1 MKTIE
6 STESAVFNALC
17 DNGGNMSFNELMQ
30 DTGLD
35 GERLSSIVR
44 SLITNGQVLLRVNPL
59 SVIANPCK
67 SRAEVICNRFME
79 LLYEHY
85 REERNVT
92 FYASKL
98 CVTPKYL
105 SAIVKE
111 YSGKTPYKWIEETVM
126 DEICRLLRQTGESVK
141 TIAYDLNFSNVS
153 FFGKFVK
160 RHVGMSPVQ
169 YRRMGK

>member
-1 MKTIE
+1 MKTME

-67 SRAEVICNRFME
+67 SRAEVIYNRFMD
-79 LLYEHY
+79 LLSKHF

-92 FYASKL
+92 FYASQL

-105 SAIVKE
+105 SAVVKE
-111 YSGKTPYKWIEETVM
+111 YSGKSPYRWIEEIVM
-126 DEICRLLRQTGESVK
+126 DEICRLLRFSDESIK
-141 TIAYDLNFSNVS
+141 EIAYALNFPNAS

-160 RHVGMSPVQ
+160 KHTGLSPLQ
-169 YRRMGK
+169 YRRSAV